1 MELAVVLKLFV
12 VVVVD
17 LQLLQT
23 GDWGLDGGFDCA
35 VVGVLACV
43 GGGFDAL
50 EFYVFADGADWELL
64 ELLELGLLK
73 FFDLT
78 SQTGNDFDLGLVL
91 LDHFFV
97 GVLLEGEV
105 SVILELLNADLLPEL
120 LHRVNNIRMQFVQFL
135 LVQVISWGLAVRT
148 TLWKLIALMSLVQ
161 VLELL
166 LFFLLLYFLY
176 HLAGFLRHVAVG
188 LLFGWLLICLALFCG
203 EGGVL
208 DFSCLELGFVV
219 ALALVFFLALDS
231 IGFEHFELSDLLL
244 PLQPCLL
251 LIIQQLQV
259 ILQGPSHLLAHKLI
273 PLRRKGN
280 ILFFLLRVKE
290 PRRGLDRIT
299 VRNVLQNHSPRSRP
313 FELRYPEQTRV
324 VAEHLCAV
332 SQQFGEDACF
342 VVPWLPDLVLRA
354 V

>member
-1 MELAVVLKLFV
+1 M
-12 VVVVD
+12 
-17 LQLLQT
+17 
-23 GDWGLDGGFDCA
+23 
-35 VVGVLACV
+35 
-43 GGGFDAL
+43 
-50 EFYVFADGADWELL
+50 
-64 ELLELGLLK
+64 
-73 FFDLT
+73 
-78 SQTGNDFDLGLVL
+78 DF
-91 LDHFFV
+91 
-97 GVLLEGEV
+97 
-105 SVILELLNADLLPEL
+105 P
-120 LHRVNNIRMQFVQFL
+120 
-135 LVQVISWGLAVRT
+135 
-148 TLWKLIALMSLVQ
+148 
-161 VLELL
+161 
-166 LFFLLLYFLY
+166 
-176 HLAGFLRHVAVG
+176 
-188 LLFGWLLICLALFCG
+188 
-203 EGGVL
+203 
-208 DFSCLELGFVV
+208 CLELGFVV

-259 ILQGPSHLLAHKLI
+259 IFQGPGHLLAHKLI

-280 ILFFLLRVKE
+280 ILLFLLRVKE

-299 VRNVLQNHSPRSRP
+299 VRNVLQNYSPGSRP